1 MQLWNAIQTFTITAC
16 LEVWFPFGSCC
27 EISEQKCYWRSNL
40 KTDWLYSRYLT
51 LQDKTHD
58 MQLCLK
64 FYYTL
69 QNVCNHYHY
78 SKFENKNLNFS
89 FSTELKTPITL
100 ATVYFSQN
108 KISSKTPKFI
118 YIFVLHLLPDGIS
131 LLVQKY
137 EHRCMECWIS

>member
-1 MQLWNAIQTFTITAC
+1 
-16 LEVWFPFGSCC
+16 
-27 EISEQKCYWRSNL
+27 
-40 KTDWLYSRYLT
+40 
-51 LQDKTHD
+51 

-137 EHRCMECWIS
+137 EHRCMECWISQNTLSTHEINYLYPMYCCRDFIRKTILDKNVLTKNLQLFNYFFSLNVIFLAL